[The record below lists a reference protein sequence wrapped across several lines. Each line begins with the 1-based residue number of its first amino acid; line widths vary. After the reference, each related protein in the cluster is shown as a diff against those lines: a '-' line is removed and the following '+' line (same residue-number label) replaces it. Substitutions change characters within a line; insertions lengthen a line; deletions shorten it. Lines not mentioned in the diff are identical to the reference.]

1 MLYVIATV
9 EHAMAESMYEHQ
21 ADWAHV
27 AQGRILDGAEV
38 AVHDLAGVYLI
49 AIHEVQSHTRR
60 DMDQL
65 WL

>member
-1 MLYVIATV
+1 
-9 EHAMAESMYEHQ
+9 
-21 ADWAHV
+21 V